1 MAIIFPALAVALKV
15 KEGGG
20 GRVDLSEISTSK
32 AKKVF
37 VIVVS
42 NYGKINLAR

>member
-20 GRVDLSEISTSK
+20 GVDLSEISTSK
-32 AKKVF
+32 ANKVF

-42 NYGKINLAR
+42 NYAKINLAR